1 MFVYNYKYT
10 LIWMEHCTSMQRIPP
25 PPNLLVNHEII
36 MCLIKRS
43 WACSDQ
49 FAYNLRKDVPASI
62 SKLKIA

>member
-1 MFVYNYKYT
+1 
-10 LIWMEHCTSMQRIPP
+10 
-25 PPNLLVNHEII
+25 

-62 SKLKIA
+62 SKLKIAWVYTYNLYLKFVITWNSIPVDSYL